1 MRIRH
6 TCSNKTFAFR
16 SFISNFVAET
26 RKEQRIMKNHE
37 TPRLEEDNEYKR
49 EELIRKIENAIKHLT
64 IKELEA
70 LSYEMFT
77 RGYID
82 EY

>member
-1 MRIRH
+1 MKRHDTMR
-6 TCSNKTFAFR
+6 
-16 SFISNFVAET
+16 
-26 RKEQRIMKNHE
+26 
-37 TPRLEEDNEYKR
+37 LDDDNEYRR
-49 EELIRKIENAIKHLT
+49 EELISKIEHAIRHLT
-64 IKELEA
+64 LKELEA

>member
-1 MRIRH
+1 
-6 TCSNKTFAFR
+6 
-16 SFISNFVAET
+16 
-26 RKEQRIMKNHE
+26 MKNHE